1 MITWRP
7 VKKLN
12 DLHSLEDRLSRDCK
26 LVTAY
31 IPGMGVCYKVVRCK
45 NHPNKRKRHKP
56 VY

>member
-7 VKKLN
+7 VKKLG

-26 LVTAY
+26 LITAY
-31 IPGMGVCYKVVRCK
+31 IPGMGVCYKVVRCNK
-45 NHPNKRKRHKP
+45 RQNKRKRHKP